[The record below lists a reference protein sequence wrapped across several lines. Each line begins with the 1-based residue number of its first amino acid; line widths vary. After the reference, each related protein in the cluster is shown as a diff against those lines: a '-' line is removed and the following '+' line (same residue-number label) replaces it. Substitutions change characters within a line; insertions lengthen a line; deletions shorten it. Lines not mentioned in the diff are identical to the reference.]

1 MISIM
6 MPPLSLAQ
14 IRGSAARLRNI
25 LGIPE
30 DSYVDIVKIM
40 DNLPDTFGVVVE
52 IVPVQEM
59 GEKHGETYPVA
70 KKIRLR
76 EDVYD
81 RACQGYGRDRLTLA
95 HELAHL
101 IHVFLPTAIQSGKLM
116 LLRGSFWRHTVLHV
130 Q

>member
-59 GEKHGETYPVA
+59 GENMARHIPLPRK
-70 KKIRLR
+70 
-76 EDVYD
+76 YD
-81 RACQGYGRDRLTLA
+81 LEKTFMIERVRDMD
-95 HELAHL
+95 EIGSHL
-101 IHVFLPTAIQSGKLM
+101 PM
-116 LLRGSFWRHTVLHV
+116 N
-130 Q
+130 